1 MNDTKTSNSS
11 AIDMIDKV
19 NHVRTEKGIRL
30 VLGPDKIPMSALKT
44 APIYKIDKVRV
55 EITDEGPRVIISPY
69 DTLAGSMEITMTNE
83 ASAMLLQMEDAEICE
98 KTITEV
104 VKRMTEKANEMYKQ
118 GKIKTE
124 APDLFSAAEK

>member
-1 MNDTKTSNSS
+1 MNDTKTSNNS

-55 EITDEGPRVIISPY
+55 EITDEGPRVIIRPY

>member
-1 MNDTKTSNSS
+1 MNDTKTSNNS
-11 AIDMIDKV
+11 AIDKIDKCQV
-19 NHVRTEKGIRL
+19 VYSIDGPEI

-55 EITDEGPRVIISPY
+55 EITDEDPRVIISPY
-69 DTLAGSMEITMTNE
+69 DTLAGSMEITMTKE
-83 ASAMLLQMEDAEICE
+83 ASAMLLQMENAEICE

-104 VKRMTEKANEMYKQ
+104 VKRMTEKVNEMYKQ

>member
-1 MNDTKTSNSS
+1 MSDTKTSNSS
-11 AIDMIDKV
+11 AVDKV

-55 EITDEGPRVIISPY
+55 EVTDEGPRVIIGLY

-83 ASAMLLQMEDAEICE
+83 ASAMLLQMENAEICE